1 MNRDTNT
8 HTTHTQTPLEVI
20 LDRVILLS
28 YNLRESNRSF
38 VRASINENINNYLEE
53 KRNKNK

>member
-1 MNRDTNT
+1 MKNT
-8 HTTHTQTPLEVI
+8 HTTPTQTPLEVI
-20 LDRVILLS
+20 LDRFALLS

-38 VRASINENINNYLEE
+38 VRTSINENINNYLEE

>member
-1 MNRDTNT
+1 MNRDTDT
-8 HTTHTQTPLEVI
+8 KPTQTPLEVI
-20 LDRVILLS
+20 LDRFVLLT

-53 KRNKNK
+53 KRNNNE